1 MSKKKNSSS
10 KNKSSSNKKKN
21 EVGTTNNTEWNWGEL
36 EITLQS
42 DICIGNG
49 YAFFGT
55 IDTDVVYDRNG
66 LPFLPARRLKGVLRE
81 SAEFLRQVG
90 LLQEDEGSSIEDIF
104 GCSNSQNSNGIQVG
118 NGYINN
124 FDEISK
130 NLDKLKKENILEEL
144 LSKEK
149 ILDLFTSVKA
159 QTRIKDGVAYDNSL
173 RFIRVINQYT
183 AMEQRKDKPLKFT
196 AGIRYKNKKSWK
208 DNLEIIAKAT
218 RNIGINRNRG
228 LGSVTCV
235 FRPKSDNVHV
245 FNGSFSANVETIK
258 VFLQNIDPL
267 VISGGD
273 KNDTLSFIPGRTFAG
288 ALAGTYLSNAGTSA
302 EDDVFFD
309 LFLNGKT
316 KFSNFTIY
324 DGNKSYYP
332 APYFLNKLKKTG
344 VYVNTLQYSDKI
356 SFSNDSNL
364 NTGNGNQPKKMKGKY
379 VSICIGEDESICVEE
394 IEPNKRVIF
403 HHRRGDDKLL
413 YSQTALESGQVFAG
427 TISYPK
433 EHYKTLY
440 NLLKNTRLVL
450 GKSRTA
456 QYGKCQIIN
465 INKYK
470 SENKKLEIN
479 AGDVIYISLASPG
492 IFQCESGVT
501 VDPEKV
507 YYQIANELGFDKIIE
522 EPKDGKIMDGDVSCP
537 YCIVEE
543 YIVHGYQSVW
553 NLPRAVMPCIQ
564 SGSVFVYKIRNDAQ
578 QNKWQK
584 LPYEINKSWVGKRN
598 HEGYGEIQM
607 FCSKKIPY
615 DIQGID
621 KKNQDQNEMKNEEIN
636 PSTQNINIPTI
647 IRPMLSII
655 CQKEMYGCLMSGL
668 LDKVTERKF
677 DMSPSTL
684 GRITLML
691 TESIEQNTEGIN
703 SFKEFWNKVNSIKGE
718 KGKKE
723 ITDLL
728 QMYFCNKEGIL
739 DSEKIL
745 QCTSNKEEKYIREL
759 MEILSVC
766 QTERN
771 INAENN
777 DKKVKEI
784 VKSFW
789 GELLMEVL
797 TNQKYLNKFS
807 EGSINTDLKE
817 GDKL

>member
-49 YAFFGT
+49 YAFFGI

-81 SAEFLRQVG
+81 NAEFLYQVG
-90 LLQEDEGSSIEDIF
+90 LLQKDEGNSIDDIF
-104 GCSNSQNSNGIQVG
+104 GYSNSQNSNGIQVG

-124 FDEISK
+124 FDEITE
-130 NLDKLKKENILEEL
+130 NLDNLKKEKILNEL

-173 RFIRVINQYT
+173 RFIRVINQYS
-183 AMEQRKDKPLKFT
+183 AMEQRKDEPLKFT
-196 AGIRYKNKKSWK
+196 AGIRYKSSWK
-208 DNLEIIAKAT
+208 ENLEKIAKAT

-235 FRPKSDNVHV
+235 FNPRSNDRHV
-245 FNGSFSANVETIK
+245 FNGGFIGNVETIK
-258 VFLQNIDPL
+258 VFLRNIDSL
-267 VISGGD
+267 IISGGD

-288 ALAGTYLSNAGTSA
+288 ALAGTYLSNDGASA
-302 EDDVFFD
+302 EDNTFFD

-316 KFSNFTIY
+316 KFSNFTIS

-344 VYVNTLQYSDKI
+344 VYVNALQYSDKF
-356 SFSNDSNL
+356 SFSTDSNL
-364 NTGNGNQPKKMKGKY
+364 YTGNGNQPKKMKGKY
-379 VSICIGEDESICVEE
+379 ANICIGEDNSICVEE
-394 IEPNKRVIF
+394 IEPNKRIIF
-403 HHRRGDDKLL
+403 HHRSGDDKLL
-413 YSQTALESGQVFAG
+413 YSQTVLDAGQVFSG

-433 EHYKTLY
+433 EYSKVLY
-440 NLLKNTRLVL
+440 DLLKNTRLIL

-456 QYGKCQIIN
+456 QYGKCQIIS
-465 INKYK
+465 INDNYK
-470 SENKKLEIN
+470 SENKRIEIN

-492 IFQCESGVT
+492 VFQCESGIT

-507 YYQIANELGFDKIIE
+507 YYQIANELGLDEIIE
-522 EPKDGKIMDGDVSCP
+522 EPKDGKIMDGDTSCP

-564 SGSVFVYKIRNDAQ
+564 SGSVFVYKIRDDAK
-578 QNKWQK
+578 QNKEHT

-621 KKNQDQNEMKNEEIN
+621 EKKQDQNEENN
-636 PSTQNINIPTI
+636 LSTQNINIPAK

-655 CQKEMYGCLMSGL
+655 CQKEMYGCIMSGL

-677 DMSPSTL
+677 DMSASTL

-691 TESIEQNTEGIN
+691 TESVEQNVKGKD
-703 SFKEFWNKVNSIKGE
+703 SFKKFWDKVNSIKGE

-745 QCTSNKEEKYIREL
+745 KCTSNKEEKYMGKL

-766 QTERN
+766 QTEKN
-771 INAENN
+771 INAEKENN
-777 DKKVKEI
+777 DKKAKEI

-789 GELLMEVL
+789 GDLLMEVL

-807 EGSINTDLKE
+807 EGSLNTDLKE